1 MEGRTEVINQV
12 LVHLFNE
19 LLRLEENTLR
29 QEGVKGLSIR
39 EVHIIEAVCGAGED
53 SNHMSALAA
62 QLRVTV
68 GSLTVAVDTLVR
80 KGYLERRRMDS
91 DRRRMHILP
100 TEAAWTVENVHRAY
114 HRRMTEAVRE
124 AVPEEQMDVFIQG
137 LTAVNDYFYNR
148 DMTTTGEEA
157 DI

>member
-1 MEGRTEVINQV
+1 MEGNAEVINQV

-39 EVHIIEAVCGAGED
+39 EVHILEAVCGAGED

-68 GSLTVAVDTLVR
+68 GSLTVAVNTLVR
-80 KGYLERRRMDS
+80 KGYLERRRLES

-100 TEAAWTVENVHRAY
+100 TEAAWAVENIHRGY
-114 HRRMTEAVRE
+114 HRRMTDAVMA
-124 AVPEEQMDVFIQG
+124 AVTPAQQDVLIQG
-137 LTAVNDYFYNR
+137 LTAINSYFYNR
-148 DMTTTGEEA
+148 DMTGKGENA
-157 DI
+157 DL